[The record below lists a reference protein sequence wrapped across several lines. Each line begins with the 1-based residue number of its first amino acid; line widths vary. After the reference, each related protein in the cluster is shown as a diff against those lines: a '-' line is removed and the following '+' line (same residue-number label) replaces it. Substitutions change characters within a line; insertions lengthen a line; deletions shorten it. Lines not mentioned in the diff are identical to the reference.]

1 MNEKTTPRVFISY
14 SHESS
19 SHIEEVRNIADILIQ
34 EYGID
39 VIGDFYEEDNPTG
52 GLLTIFMQGCRQADR
67 IIAILS
73 PTYKTK
79 ANEGKGG
86 VGYESSIITDD
97 LYKNILSDKVIPVLI
112 NEGHSFEESCPDFLM
127 TTRKAIIKQPN
138 ITTTELVEEIARV
151 IHQQP
156 KKPKP
161 PLGRNKLKDEKL
173 EIQVVDDININ
184 KLIKDDKRIL
194 NTAKYF
200 ADREDY
206 QNFNLLFKEI
216 KEYVFKSMN
225 DVKEKTIEIIPKSTD
240 KDLPDIM
247 KHFVDTASPL
257 FLVALGGVIS
267 RSKNFQNQEGLLID
281 LLSMDDW
288 WIQNNYEILRTVPE
302 LLAFVYHHVYGA
314 LLIYNG
320 RLHEVSSIFK
330 QKIPIRQP
338 SIHYEYLYN
347 VPSVTGFIKSLGR
360 DYTKSFNFMLS
371 SYSNWSWLKLL
382 FKTEEDWMQALVN
395 FQMTMNILFYFQSL
409 SNKTLTSNKDEIFNN
424 PVIPPSFIIANRKY
438 KNTAFHYLIK
448 NSVFFKNFL
457 KKIEITSDEACSRWN
472 EFLKMMGYFYD
483 FNLRECT
490 MYDTKFMDSLMK

>member
-1 MNEKTTPRVFISY
+1 M
-14 SHESS
+14 
-19 SHIEEVRNIADILIQ
+19 
-34 EYGID
+34 
-39 VIGDFYEEDNPTG
+39 
-52 GLLTIFMQGCRQADR
+52 
-67 IIAILS
+67 
-73 PTYKTK
+73 
-79 ANEGKGG
+79 
-86 VGYESSIITDD
+86 
-97 LYKNILSDKVIPVLI
+97 I

-173 EIQVVDDININ
+173 EIQGVDDININ

-194 NTAKYF
+194 NIAKYF

-206 QNFNLLFKEI
+206 QNFNLLLKEI

-225 DVKEKTIEIIPKSTD
+225 DVKEKIIEIIPKSTD

-257 FLVALGGVIS
+257 FLVVLGGVIS

-288 WIQNNYEILRTVPE
+288 RIQNNYEILRTVPE

-395 FQMTMNILFYFQSL
+395 FQMTMNILFYLQSL

-472 EFLKMMGYFYD
+472 EFLKMMGHFYD